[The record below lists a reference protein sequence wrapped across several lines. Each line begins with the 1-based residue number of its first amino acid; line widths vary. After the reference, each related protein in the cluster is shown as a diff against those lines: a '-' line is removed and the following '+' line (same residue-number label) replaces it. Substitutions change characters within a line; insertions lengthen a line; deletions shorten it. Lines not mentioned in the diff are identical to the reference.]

1 MLFQPY
7 MKQLCIKGTALAL
20 LMVMALSVGCSRS
33 VPPPTPFTEQEM
45 PGEIEKAFGTAKQPE
60 AKDLASQFLAAI
72 QAKDYSKA
80 HYAIQALAGVQGISK
95 EQIQVATRASL
106 TVSSLL
112 ESARAQ
118 GDTKAAQTIKSYMET
133 K

>member
-1 MLFQPY
+1 

-20 LMVMALSVGCSRS
+20 LIVMALGVGCNRS
-33 VPPPTPFTEQEM
+33 VPPPTPFTEQEL
-45 PGEIEKAFGTAKQPE
+45 PGEVEKAFAAAKQSE

-95 EQIQVATRASL
+95 EQLNVATRASL

-112 ESARAQ
+112 QSAQAQ
-118 GDTKAAQTIKSYMET
+118 GDTKAGQTIKRYMET